1 MSTSSAGRALVV
13 ASVCVAA
20 LLGVAASFSRICP
33 RHFLPEQELT
43 AAVAAGD
50 GCFLFLGDSRMAA
63 GFQPAAMHSAL
74 AGQGEDR
81 CLADLAIGAT
91 DVSGAFLAARTYLSR
106 GPRPAI
112 VVLGSVADF
121 PLGPAAPLTPEE
133 MVGNNAIHLIWTR
146 PGDVFAEVPGF
157 LSGGIGPFDRGFRFL
172 ALRATPFGRYQSLFA
187 RRLQTFDARL
197 EGAAPVEGNR
207 FGALDNM
214 ISLEARFRAGA
225 VDRLTAAL
233 QSPDEGRVSPW
244 FRALRE
250 LLAGAGIPFA
260 VVELPMPS
268 PFRHAVVDTEAGR
281 AYRQWLRMALQADGG
296 TLLDLSHPDWLTDE
310 LFDDGLHLGARG
322 ATQLSAELGRQL
334 AALQSV
340 AGSDH
345 GDRSSGLRR

>member
-1 MSTSSAGRALVV
+1 MSTSSAGKALVV
-13 ASVCVAA
+13 TGVCVAA

-63 GFQPAAMHSAL
+63 GFQPGAMHAAL
-74 AGQGEDR
+74 AGLGNDR
-81 CLADLAIGAT
+81 CLANLAIGAT

-106 GPRPAI
+106 GVRPAM

-133 MVGNNAIHLIWTR
+133 MVGNNAIHLIWSR
-146 PGDVFAEVPGF
+146 ADDVFAEVPGF
-157 LSGGIGPFDRGFRFL
+157 WSGGIVPFDRGFRFL

-187 RRLQTFDARL
+187 RKLQTFDARL
-197 EGAAPVEGNR
+197 AGATPAERNR

-214 ISLEARFRAGA
+214 VSLEAHLRTGA
-225 VDRLTAAL
+225 VDRLAAAL
-233 QSPDEGRVSPW
+233 RSPNERRVSPW

-250 LLAGAGIPFA
+250 LVGAAGIPFV

-268 PFRHAVVDTEAGR
+268 RFRQAVVETEVGR
-281 AYRQWLRMALQADGG
+281 AYRQWLRSDLEAGGGALI
-296 TLLDLSHPDWLTDE
+296 DLSHPAWLSDQ

-322 ATQLSAELGRQL
+322 ATKLSESLGLQL
-334 AALQSV
+334 AALSKRP
-340 AGSDH
+340 AP
-345 GDRSSGLRR
+345 